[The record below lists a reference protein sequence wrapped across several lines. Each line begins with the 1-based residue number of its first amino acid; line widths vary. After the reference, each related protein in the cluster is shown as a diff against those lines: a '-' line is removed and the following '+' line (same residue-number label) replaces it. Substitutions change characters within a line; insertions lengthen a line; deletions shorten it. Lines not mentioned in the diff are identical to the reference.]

1 MKRVFGLV
9 EAIFDIFYLIVALIL
24 GLLLLIPAQDNVVR
38 ALAGIMALVLV
49 GGDAFHLL
57 PRILVILAGKEERL
71 RSLLGRGKQV
81 ASVTMTLFYVI
92 LWHIGLLIFSPNGIG
107 SWSWVVYILAAVRIF
122 ICLLP
127 QNKWIERYP
136 PVNWGIWRNI
146 PFFMQGLVVAGL
158 FFIFRS
164 NAGGLG
170 VMWLA
175 IILSFA
181 FYLPVVLWANK
192 IPKIGMLMLPKTCVY
207 IWMIIMC
214 LSL

>member
-9 EAIFDIFYLIVALIL
+9 EAIFDIFYLVVALIL